1 MINNE
6 EFRSYL
12 FSRLSMNSEASS
24 FSVIGDL
31 VSGQWGIEFIDN
43 WGIKNNNGFVT
54 IQHLDRWD
62 QSKVYSYTME
72 SDYYNQI
79 CQEFRQCKIDLVLC

>member
-12 FSRLSMNSEASS
+12 FSRLSMNSE
-24 FSVIGDL
+24 VIGDL
-31 VSGQWGIEFIDN
+31 VSGGWGIEFIDN

-54 IQHLDRWD
+54 IHYLDRWD

-79 CQEFRQCKIDLVLC
+79 CQEFRQYKIDLVLC